1 MSSAVRKTRHKQ
13 SDPTQENE
21 QARRKIRR
29 GHYGAYLAP
38 MVFVLALLSLYPVGY
53 ALFMSLQDWNW
64 GRRYNFVGFAN
75 YASVLSDPSFWGD
88 VVKTLYFTA
97 GAVALEVTLG
107 LAIAL
112 AVFTLRRGTR
122 FIATILIVPL
132 MVSGIVVSVIWKVML
147 DPTLGIIPWL
157 LRSLGLPTG
166 GFLGDPRWAMPS
178 IIGID
183 TWWQTGFVFII
194 LLAGLQSLPP
204 DVLAAAEVD
213 GASPWQKLRY
223 VTLPL
228 MRPFILMAALLRTVD
243 SLKVFDIIFGTT
255 GGGPVRATETM
266 QVSSYL
272 TAFKQLQMSRAMT
285 VSVIFAILFLLIILG
300 FLVAS
305 RRALAHAA

>member
-1 MSSAVRKTRHKQ
+1 MSLAGRRTLNEP
-13 SDPTQENE
+13 SDPTHE
-21 QARRKIRR
+21 ARAPRPQIRHGR
-29 GHYGAYLAP
+29 PGAYLAP
-38 MVFVLALLSLYPVGY
+38 MVLVLALLSLYPVGY
-53 ALFMSLQDWNW
+53 ALFMSFQDWNW
-64 GRRYNFVGFAN
+64 GRRYRFVGFAN
-75 YASVLSDPSFWGD
+75 YTSVLRDPSFWGD
-88 VVKTLYFTA
+88 VIRTLYFAA
-97 GAVALEVTLG
+97 GAVALEVALG
-107 LAIAL
+107 LVIAL
-112 AVFTLRRGTR
+112 AVFRLRRGSR
-122 FIATILIVPL
+122 LVATILIVPL

-147 DPTLGIIPWL
+147 DPTLGVLPWL
-157 LRSLGLPTG
+157 LRALRLPTS

-213 GASPWQKLRY
+213 GASQWQKLRY

-228 MRPFILMAALLRTVD
+228 MRPFILTAALLRTVD

-255 GGGPVRATETM
+255 GGGPVRSTETM

-285 VSVIFAILFLLIILG
+285 ITVIFAALFLLIILG
-300 FLVAS
+300 ILSAS
-305 RRALAHAA
+305 RRPLSHES